1 MSRDKTKNLVSIL
14 MESPLYLTLPVEER
28 LSLVTKLTERYP
40 SFFEDRDDE
49 MEIGYE
55 SSWAGIRNTH

>member
-1 MSRDKTKNLVSIL
+1 MARHRIKTLVSIL

-28 LSLVTKLTERYP
+28 LSLITRLAGSYP
-40 SFFEDRDDE
+40 SLFEDRDDE

-55 SSWAGIRNTH
+55 SSWAGIKNVH

>member
-1 MSRDKTKNLVSIL
+1 MARHEIKNLVSIL

-28 LSLVTKLTERYP
+28 LSLITRLTGSYP
-40 SFFEDRDDE
+40 FLFEDKNDE

-55 SSWAGIRNTH
+55 SSWAGIRNIH

>member
-1 MSRDKTKNLVSIL
+1 MAGHRIKTLVSIL

-28 LSLVTKLTERYP
+28 LSLITRLAGSYP
-40 SFFEDRDDE
+40 FLFEDRDDE

-55 SSWAGIRNTH
+55 SSWAGIKNVH

>member
-1 MSRDKTKNLVSIL
+1 MARHEIKNVVSIL

-28 LSLVTKLTERYP
+28 LSLITRLTGSYL
-40 SFFEDRDDE
+40 FLFEDKNDE

-55 SSWAGIRNTH
+55 SSWAGIRNIH